1 MNGLGQ
7 KARGDHLPG
16 TIRPGE
22 PGLDAE
28 EATVTTDPW
37 GRVDDE
43 GTVYVKTADGERV
56 VGSWA
61 AGSPEEA
68 MAFFRRKYE
77 GLVLE
82 VDLLERRIGETDISP
97 KDAAA
102 SLARVRAAVRDA
114 HAVGDLDGLLARL
127 DGLAET
133 VEARRVE
140 LRAARA
146 QAIEEARAA
155 KERIVAE
162 AEAIAG
168 STDWRVGAER
178 LRVLVEEWKAAA
190 RIDRKSDDE
199 LWHRLSRAR
208 STFSKRRKAHFAEL
222 EVRREE
228 SRTRKEKIVAEAEAL
243 AGSRD
248 WAATAAKFRD
258 LMRDWKAAGR
268 AARDVEDAL
277 WHRFRAAQDTFF
289 TARSAVF
296 AERDAGQRENLRR
309 KETLVAEAEGLLPI
323 RDLREARAALRS
335 IHERWDAIGHVPR
348 DARAGIEARLAAVD
362 QAVRQAGEAEWKR
375 TNPEAL
381 ARAED
386 TVAQLKAS
394 IDSLTEQAEQARA
407 SGDEAAVA
415 EAESALEARRAWL
428 AEAERT
434 LTDLGG

>member
-1 MNGLGQ
+1 MNGL
-7 KARGDHLPG
+7 
-16 TIRPGE
+16 RPGE
-22 PGLDAE
+22 SGLDAE

-43 GTVYVKTADGERV
+43 GTVYVKVGGGERA

-68 MAFFRRKYE
+68 LAFFRRKYD

-82 VDLLERRIGETDISP
+82 VDLLERRIKETDLSP
-97 KDAAA
+97 KDAIA
-102 SLARVRAAVRDA
+102 SIARIRTAVIGA

-127 DGLAET
+127 DGLAEI
-133 VEARRVE
+133 VEARRTE

-146 QAIEEARAA
+146 QAVEEARAA
-155 KERIVAE
+155 KERIVGE
-162 AEAIAG
+162 AELIAS

-248 WAATAAKFRD
+248 WAATAARFRE

-277 WHRFRAAQDTFF
+277 WQRFRAAQDQFF
-289 TARSAVF
+289 AARGTVF
-296 AERDAGQRENLRR
+296 AERDAGQRANLER
-309 KETLVAEAEGLLPI
+309 KEALLAEAEALVPI
-323 RDLREARAALRS
+323 RDLRAARAALRS
-335 IHERWDAIGHVPR
+335 IHERWDATGHVPR
-348 DARAGIEARLAAVD
+348 DARSRIEARLATID
-362 QAVRQAGEAEWKR
+362 QRVREAGEAEWKR

-381 ARAED
+381 ARAEG
-386 TVAQLKAS
+386 TVAQLRAS
-394 IDSLTEQAEQARA
+394 IEVLTAQLEQARA
-407 SGDEAAVA
+407 SGNEAAVA
-415 EAESALEARRAWL
+415 EAEEALTARQAWL

-434 LTDLGG
+434 LSDLGG

>member
-1 MNGLGQ
+1 MNGL
-7 KARGDHLPG
+7 P
-16 TIRPGE
+16 PGE
-22 PGLDAE
+22 PGLNAE

-56 VGSWA
+56 IGSWA

-68 MAFFRRKYE
+68 LAFFRRKYE

-82 VDLLERRIGETDISP
+82 VDLLERRIKETDLSP

-102 SLARVRAAVRDA
+102 SLARVRSAVIDA

-127 DGLAET
+127 DGLTET
-133 VEARRVE
+133 VEVRRVE

-146 QAIEEARAA
+146 QAIDDAKAA
-155 KERIVAE
+155 KERIVTE
-162 AEAIAG
+162 AEAIASG
-168 STDWRVGAER
+168 TDWRVGAER

-228 SRTRKEKIVAEAEAL
+228 SRTSKEKIVAEAETL
-243 AGSRD
+243 AGSKD
-248 WAATAAKFRD
+248 WAPTAAKFRE
-258 LMRDWKAAGR
+258 LMREWKAAGR
-268 AARDVEDAL
+268 AARDVEDSL
-277 WHRFRAAQDTFF
+277 WQRFRTAQDTFF
-289 TARSAVF
+289 TARSGVF
-296 AERDAGQRENLRR
+296 AERDAGQRENLQR
-309 KETLVAEAEGLLPI
+309 KEALVVEAEALLPFT
-323 RDLREARAALRS
+323 DLRAARSALRS

-348 DARAGIEARLAAVD
+348 DARARIEARLAAVD
-362 QAVRQAGEAEWKR
+362 QTVRDAGEAEWRR

-381 ARAED
+381 ARAEG
-386 TVAQLKAS
+386 TVAQLRAS
-394 IDSLTEQAEQARA
+394 IDALNAQADQARA
-407 SGDEAAVA
+407 SGDEAAATEA
-415 EAESALEARRAWL
+415 EAALTARQAWL

-434 LTDLGG
+434 LSDLGG

>member
-1 MNGLGQ
+1 MSGL
-7 KARGDHLPG
+7 
-16 TIRPGE
+16 RPGE
-22 PGLDAE
+22 PALNAE

-43 GTVYVKTADGERV
+43 GTVYVKTAEGERV
-56 VGSWA
+56 IGSWA

-68 MAFFRRKYE
+68 LAFFRRKYE

-82 VDLLERRIGETDISP
+82 VDLLERRIKETDLSP

-102 SLARVRAAVRDA
+102 SLDRVRSAVTDA
-114 HAVGDLDGLLARL
+114 HAVGDLDGLLTRL
-127 DGLAET
+127 DGLTET
-133 VEARRVE
+133 VEVRRAE

-146 QAIEEARAA
+146 QAIDEAKAA
-155 KERIVAE
+155 KERIVTE
-162 AEAIAG
+162 AEAIASG
-168 STDWRVGAER
+168 TDWRVGAER

-243 AGSRD
+243 AASKD
-248 WAATAAKFRD
+248 WTPTAAKFRE
-258 LMRDWKAAGR
+258 LMREWKAAGR
-268 AARDVEDAL
+268 AARDVEDSL
-277 WHRFRAAQDTFF
+277 WQRFRTAQDTFF
-289 TARSAVF
+289 TARGAVF
-296 AERDAGQRENLRR
+296 AERDAGQRESLQR
-309 KETLVAEAEGLLPI
+309 KEALVAEAEALLPVT
-323 RDLREARAALRS
+323 DLRAARAALRS

-348 DARAGIEARLAAVD
+348 DARARIEARLAAVD
-362 QAVRQAGEAEWKR
+362 QTVREAGEAEWRR

-381 ARAED
+381 ARAEG
-386 TVAQLKAS
+386 TVAQLRAS
-394 IDSLTEQAEQARA
+394 IDALNAQADQARA
-407 SGDEAAVA
+407 SGDEAAATEA
-415 EAESALEARRAWL
+415 EAALAARQAWL

-434 LTDLGG
+434 LSDLGG

>member
-1 MNGLGQ
+1 MSGL
-7 KARGDHLPG
+7 
-16 TIRPGE
+16 RPGE
-22 PGLDAE
+22 PGLNAE

-43 GTVYVKTADGERV
+43 GTVYVRTADGERV

-68 MAFFRRKYE
+68 LAFFRRKYE

-82 VDLLERRIGETDISP
+82 VDLLERRIKETDLSP
-97 KDAAA
+97 KDAVA
-102 SLARVRAAVRDA
+102 SIDRVRSAVSDA

-127 DGLAET
+127 EGLTGT
-133 VEARRVE
+133 VEVRRAE

-146 QAIEEARAA
+146 QAVDEAKAA
-155 KERIVAE
+155 KERIVTE
-162 AEAIAG
+162 AEAIAAG
-168 STDWRVGAER
+168 TDWRVGAER

-228 SRTRKEKIVAEAEAL
+228 SRTRKEKIVAEAETL
-243 AGSRD
+243 ASSRD
-248 WAATAAKFRD
+248 WAPTAAKFRE
-258 LMRDWKAAGR
+258 LMREWKAAGR
-268 AARDVEDAL
+268 AARDVEDGL
-277 WHRFRAAQDTFF
+277 WQRFRTAQDTFF

-296 AERDAGQRENLRR
+296 AERDAGQRENLQR
-309 KETLVAEAEGLLPI
+309 KEALVAEAEALLPI
-323 RDLREARAALRS
+323 TDLRAARAALRS
-335 IHERWDAIGHVPR
+335 IHERWDGIGHVPR
-348 DARAGIEARLAAVD
+348 DARPRIEARLAAVD
-362 QAVRQAGEAEWKR
+362 QTVREAGEAEWRR

-381 ARAED
+381 ARAEG
-386 TVAQLKAS
+386 TVAQLRTS
-394 IDSLTEQAEQARA
+394 IDALNAQADEAR
-407 SGDEAAVA
+407 SVGDETAAA
-415 EAESALEARRAWL
+415 EAEAALAARRAWL

-434 LTDLGG
+434 LSDLGG

>member
-1 MNGLGQ
+1 MNGL
-7 KARGDHLPG
+7 P
-16 TIRPGE
+16 PGE
-22 PGLDAE
+22 PGLNAE

-56 VGSWA
+56 IGSWA

-68 MAFFRRKYE
+68 LAFFRRKYE

-82 VDLLERRIGETDISP
+82 VDLLERRIKETDLSP

-102 SLARVRAAVRDA
+102 SLARVRSAVTDA

-127 DGLAET
+127 DGLTET
-133 VEARRVE
+133 VEVRRVE

-146 QAIEEARAA
+146 QAIDDAKAA
-155 KERIVAE
+155 KERIVTE
-162 AEAIAG
+162 AEAIASG
-168 STDWRVGAER
+168 TDWRVGAER

-228 SRTRKEKIVAEAEAL
+228 SRTSKEKIVAEAETL
-243 AGSRD
+243 AGSKD
-248 WAATAAKFRD
+248 WAPTAAKFRE
-258 LMRDWKAAGR
+258 LMREWKAAGR
-268 AARDVEDAL
+268 AARDVEDSL
-277 WHRFRAAQDTFF
+277 WQRFRTAQDTFF
-289 TARSAVF
+289 TSRSGVF
-296 AERDAGQRENLRR
+296 AERDAGQRENLQR
-309 KETLVAEAEGLLPI
+309 KEALVVEAETLLPFT
-323 RDLREARAALRS
+323 DLRAARSALRS

-348 DARAGIEARLAAVD
+348 DARARIEARLAAVD
-362 QAVRQAGEAEWKR
+362 QTVRDAGEAEWRR

-381 ARAED
+381 ARAEG
-386 TVAQLKAS
+386 TVAQLRAS
-394 IDSLTEQAEQARA
+394 IDALNAQADQARA
-407 SGDEAAVA
+407 SGDEAAATEA
-415 EAESALEARRAWL
+415 EAALTARQAWL

-434 LTDLGG
+434 LSDLGG

>member
-1 MNGLGQ
+1 MNGL
-7 KARGDHLPG
+7 P
-16 TIRPGE
+16 PGE
-22 PGLDAE
+22 PGLNAE

-56 VGSWA
+56 IGSWA

-68 MAFFRRKYE
+68 LAFFRRKYE

-82 VDLLERRIGETDISP
+82 VDLLERRIKETDLSP

-102 SLARVRAAVRDA
+102 SLARVRSAVTDA

-127 DGLAET
+127 DGLTET
-133 VEARRVE
+133 VEVRRVE

-146 QAIEEARAA
+146 QAIDDAKAA
-155 KERIVAE
+155 KERIVTE
-162 AEAIAG
+162 AEAIASG
-168 STDWRVGAER
+168 TDWRVGAER

-228 SRTRKEKIVAEAEAL
+228 SRTSKEKIVAEAETL
-243 AGSRD
+243 AGSKD
-248 WAATAAKFRD
+248 WTPTAAKFRE
-258 LMRDWKAAGR
+258 LMREWKAAGR
-268 AARDVEDAL
+268 AARDVEDSL
-277 WHRFRAAQDTFF
+277 WQRFRTAQDTFF
-289 TARSAVF
+289 TARSGVF
-296 AERDAGQRENLRR
+296 AERDAGQRENLQR
-309 KETLVAEAEGLLPI
+309 KEALVVEAEALLPFT
-323 RDLREARAALRS
+323 DLRAARSALRS

-348 DARAGIEARLAAVD
+348 DARARIEARLAAVD
-362 QAVRQAGEAEWKR
+362 QTVRDAGEAEWRR

-381 ARAED
+381 ARAEG
-386 TVAQLKAS
+386 TVAQLRAS
-394 IDSLTEQAEQARA
+394 IDALNAQADQARA
-407 SGDEAAVA
+407 SGDEAAATEA
-415 EAESALEARRAWL
+415 EAALTARQAWL

-434 LTDLGG
+434 LSDLGG

>member
-1 MNGLGQ
+1 MNGL
-7 KARGDHLPG
+7 P
-16 TIRPGE
+16 PGE
-22 PGLDAE
+22 PGLNAE

-56 VGSWA
+56 IGSWA

-68 MAFFRRKYE
+68 LAFFRRKYE

-82 VDLLERRIGETDISP
+82 VDLLERRIKETDLSP

-102 SLARVRAAVRDA
+102 SLARVRSAVTDA

-127 DGLAET
+127 EGLTET
-133 VEARRVE
+133 VEVRRVE

-146 QAIEEARAA
+146 QAIDEAKAA
-155 KERIVAE
+155 KERIVTE
-162 AEAIAG
+162 AEAIASG
-168 STDWRVGAER
+168 TDWRVGAER

-228 SRTRKEKIVAEAEAL
+228 SRTSKGKIVAEAETL
-243 AGSRD
+243 AGSKD
-248 WAATAAKFRD
+248 WAPTAARFRE
-258 LMRDWKAAGR
+258 LMREWKAAGR
-268 AARDVEDAL
+268 AARDVEDSL
-277 WHRFRAAQDTFF
+277 WERFRTAQDTFF
-289 TARSAVF
+289 TARSGVF
-296 AERDAGQRENLRR
+296 AERDAGQRENLQR
-309 KETLVAEAEGLLPI
+309 KEALVVEAEALLPVT
-323 RDLREARAALRS
+323 DLRAARSALRS

-348 DARAGIEARLAAVD
+348 DARARIEARLAAVD
-362 QAVRQAGEAEWKR
+362 QTVRDAGEAEWRR

-381 ARAED
+381 ARAEG
-386 TVAQLKAS
+386 TVAQLRAS
-394 IDSLTEQAEQARA
+394 IDALNAQADQARA
-407 SGDEAAVA
+407 SGDEAAATEA
-415 EAESALEARRAWL
+415 EAALAARQAWL

-434 LTDLGG
+434 LSDLGG

>member
-1 MNGLGQ
+1 MNGL
-7 KARGDHLPG
+7 
-16 TIRPGE
+16 RPGE
-22 PGLDAE
+22 PALNAE

-43 GTVYVKTADGERV
+43 GTVYVKTAEGERV
-56 VGSWA
+56 IGSWA

-68 MAFFRRKYE
+68 LAFFRRKYE

-82 VDLLERRIGETDISP
+82 VDLLERRIMETDLSP

-102 SLARVRAAVRDA
+102 SLDRVRSAVTDA

-127 DGLAET
+127 DGLTET
-133 VEARRVE
+133 VEVRRAE

-146 QAIEEARAA
+146 QAIDEAKAA
-155 KERIVAE
+155 KERIVTE
-162 AEAIAG
+162 AEAIASG
-168 STDWRVGAER
+168 TDWRVGAER

-228 SRTRKEKIVAEAEAL
+228 SRTRKEKIVTEAEGL
-243 AGSRD
+243 AGSKD
-248 WAATAAKFRD
+248 WAPTAAKFRE
-258 LMRDWKAAGR
+258 LMREWKAAGR
-268 AARDVEDAL
+268 AARDVEDSL
-277 WHRFRAAQDTFF
+277 WQRFRTAQDTFF
-289 TARSAVF
+289 TARGTVF
-296 AERDAGQRENLRR
+296 AERDTGQRENLQR
-309 KETLVAEAEGLLPI
+309 KEALVAEAEALLPVT
-323 RDLREARAALRS
+323 DLRAARTALRS

-348 DARAGIEARLAAVD
+348 DARARIEARLAAVD
-362 QAVRQAGEAEWKR
+362 QTVREAGEAEWRR

-381 ARAED
+381 ARAEG
-386 TVAQLKAS
+386 TVAQLRAS
-394 IDSLTEQAEQARA
+394 IEALNAQADQARA
-407 SGDEAAVA
+407 SGDEAAAA
-415 EAESALEARRAWL
+415 EAEAALAARQAWL

>member
-1 MNGLGQ
+1 MNGL
-7 KARGDHLPG
+7 
-16 TIRPGE
+16 RPGE
-22 PGLDAE
+22 PALNAE

-43 GTVYVKTADGERV
+43 GTVYVKTAEGERV
-56 VGSWA
+56 IGSWA
-61 AGSPEEA
+61 AGSPAEA
-68 MAFFRRKYE
+68 LAFFRRKYE

-82 VDLLERRIGETDISP
+82 VDLLERRIKETDLSP

-102 SLARVRAAVRDA
+102 SLDRVRSAVTDA

-127 DGLAET
+127 DGLTET
-133 VEARRVE
+133 VEVRRAE

-146 QAIEEARAA
+146 QAIDEAKAA
-155 KERIVAE
+155 KERIVTE
-162 AEAIAG
+162 AEAIASG
-168 STDWRVGAER
+168 TDWRVGAER

-243 AGSRD
+243 AGSKD
-248 WAATAAKFRD
+248 WAPTATKFRE
-258 LMRDWKAAGR
+258 LMREWKAAGR
-268 AARDVEDAL
+268 AARDVEDSL
-277 WHRFRAAQDTFF
+277 WQRFRTAQDTFF
-289 TARSAVF
+289 TARGAVF
-296 AERDAGQRENLRR
+296 AERDAGQRENLQR
-309 KETLVAEAEGLLPI
+309 KDALVAEAEGLLPVT
-323 RDLREARAALRS
+323 DLRAARAALRS

-348 DARAGIEARLAAVD
+348 DARARIEARLAAVD
-362 QAVRQAGEAEWKR
+362 QTVREAGEAEWRR

-381 ARAED
+381 ARAEG
-386 TVAQLKAS
+386 TVAQLRAS
-394 IDSLTEQAEQARA
+394 IDALNAQADQARA
-407 SGDEAAVA
+407 GGDEAAAA
-415 EAESALEARRAWL
+415 EAEAALAARQAWL

-434 LTDLGG
+434 LSDLGG

>member
-1 MNGLGQ
+1 MNGL
-7 KARGDHLPG
+7 P
-16 TIRPGE
+16 PGE
-22 PGLDAE
+22 PGLNAE

-56 VGSWA
+56 IGSWA

-68 MAFFRRKYE
+68 LAFFRRKYE

-82 VDLLERRIGETDISP
+82 VDLLERRIKETDLSP

-102 SLARVRAAVRDA
+102 SLARVRSAVTDA

-127 DGLAET
+127 DGLTET
-133 VEARRVE
+133 VEVRRVE

-146 QAIEEARAA
+146 QAIDDAKAA
-155 KERIVAE
+155 KERIVTE
-162 AEAIAG
+162 AEAIASG
-168 STDWRVGAER
+168 TDWRVGAER

-228 SRTRKEKIVAEAEAL
+228 SRTSKEKIVAEAETL
-243 AGSRD
+243 AGSKD
-248 WAATAAKFRD
+248 WAPTAAKFRE
-258 LMRDWKAAGR
+258 LMREWKAAGR
-268 AARDVEDAL
+268 AARDVEDSL
-277 WHRFRAAQDTFF
+277 WQRFRTAQDTFF
-289 TARSAVF
+289 TARSGGF
-296 AERDAGQRENLRR
+296 AERDAGQRENLQR
-309 KETLVAEAEGLLPI
+309 KEALVVEAEALLPFT
-323 RDLREARAALRS
+323 DLRAARSALRS

-348 DARAGIEARLAAVD
+348 DARARIEARLAAVD
-362 QAVRQAGEAEWKR
+362 QTVRDAGEAEWRR

-381 ARAED
+381 ARAEG
-386 TVAQLKAS
+386 TVAQLRAS
-394 IDSLTEQAEQARA
+394 IDALNAQADQARA
-407 SGDEAAVA
+407 SGDEAAATEA
-415 EAESALEARRAWL
+415 EAALTARQAWL

-434 LTDLGG
+434 LSDLGG

>member
-1 MNGLGQ
+1 MNGL
-7 KARGDHLPG
+7 P
-16 TIRPGE
+16 PGE
-22 PGLDAE
+22 PGLNAE

-43 GTVYVKTADGERV
+43 GTVYVKTAEGERV
-56 VGSWA
+56 IGSWA

-68 MAFFRRKYE
+68 LAFFRRKYE

-82 VDLLERRIGETDISP
+82 VDLLERRIKETDLSP

-102 SLARVRAAVRDA
+102 SLARVRSAVTDA

-127 DGLAET
+127 DGLTET
-133 VEARRVE
+133 VEVRRVE

-146 QAIEEARAA
+146 QAIDDAKAA
-155 KERIVAE
+155 KERIVTE
-162 AEAIAG
+162 AEAIASG
-168 STDWRVGAER
+168 TDWRVGAER

-228 SRTRKEKIVAEAEAL
+228 SRTSKEKIVAEAETL
-243 AGSRD
+243 AGSKD
-248 WAATAAKFRD
+248 WAPTAAKFRE
-258 LMRDWKAAGR
+258 LMREWKAAGR
-268 AARDVEDAL
+268 AARDVEDSL
-277 WHRFRAAQDTFF
+277 WQRFRTAQDTFF
-289 TARSAVF
+289 TARSGVF
-296 AERDAGQRENLRR
+296 AERDAGQRENLQR
-309 KETLVAEAEGLLPI
+309 KEALVVEAEALLPFT
-323 RDLREARAALRS
+323 DLRAARSALRS

-348 DARAGIEARLAAVD
+348 DARARIEARLAAVD
-362 QAVRQAGEAEWKR
+362 QTVRDAGEAEWRR

-381 ARAED
+381 ARAEG
-386 TVAQLKAS
+386 TVAQLRAS
-394 IDSLTEQAEQARA
+394 IDALNAQADQARA
-407 SGDEAAVA
+407 SGDEAATTEA
-415 EAESALEARRAWL
+415 EAALTARQAWL

-434 LTDLGG
+434 LSDLGG

>member
-1 MNGLGQ
+1 MNGL
-7 KARGDHLPG
+7 
-16 TIRPGE
+16 RPGQ
-22 PGLDAE
+22 PGPNAE

-56 VGSWA
+56 IGSWA

-68 MAFFRRKYE
+68 LAFFRRKYE

-82 VDLLERRIGETDISP
+82 VDLLERRINETDLSP

-102 SLARVRAAVRDA
+102 SIDRVRSAVSDA

-127 DGLAET
+127 EGLTAT
-133 VEARRVE
+133 VEVRRAE

-146 QAIEEARAA
+146 QAVDEAKAA
-155 KERIVAE
+155 KERIVTE
-162 AEAIAG
+162 AEAIAAG
-168 STDWRVGAER
+168 TDWRVGAER

-228 SRTRKEKIVAEAEAL
+228 SRTRKEKIVAEAETL
-243 AGSRD
+243 AASKD
-248 WAATAAKFRD
+248 WAPTAAKFRE
-258 LMRDWKAAGR
+258 LMREWKAAGR
-268 AARDVEDAL
+268 AARDVEDSL
-277 WHRFRAAQDTFF
+277 WQRFRTAQDTFF
-289 TARSAVF
+289 TARGAVF
-296 AERDAGQRENLRR
+296 AERDAGQRENLQR
-309 KETLVAEAEGLLPI
+309 KEALVAEAEGLLPVT
-323 RDLREARAALRS
+323 DLRAARAALRS
-335 IHERWDAIGHVPR
+335 IHERWDGIGHVPR
-348 DARAGIEARLAAVD
+348 DARARIEARLAAVD
-362 QAVRQAGEAEWKR
+362 QTVREAGEAEWRR

-381 ARAED
+381 ARAEG
-386 TVAQLKAS
+386 TVAQLRAS
-394 IDSLTEQAEQARA
+394 IDALNAQVDQARR
-407 SGDEAAVA
+407 SGDEATAA
-415 EAESALEARRAWL
+415 EAEAALTARRAWL

-434 LTDLGG
+434 LSDLGG

>member
-1 MNGLGQ
+1 MNGYGL
-7 KARGDHLPG
+7 
-16 TIRPGE
+16 RPGE
-22 PGLDAE
+22 PGPNAE

-43 GTVYVKTADGERV
+43 GTVYVKTGDGERV
-56 VGSWA
+56 IGSWA

-68 MAFFRRKYE
+68 LAFFRRKYE

-82 VDLLERRIGETDISP
+82 VDLLERRIKETDLSP

-102 SLARVRAAVRDA
+102 SIDRVRSAVSDA
-114 HAVGDLDGLLARL
+114 HAVGDLEGLLARL
-127 DGLAET
+127 EGLTAT
-133 VEARRVE
+133 VEVRRAE

-146 QAIEEARAA
+146 QAVDEAKAA
-155 KERIVAE
+155 KERIVTE
-162 AEAIAG
+162 AEVIAAG
-168 STDWRVGAER
+168 TDWRVGAER

-228 SRTRKEKIVAEAEAL
+228 SRTRKEKIVAEAETL
-243 AGSRD
+243 AASKD
-248 WAATAAKFRD
+248 WAPTAAKFRE
-258 LMRDWKAAGR
+258 LMREWKAAGR
-268 AARDVEDAL
+268 AARDIEDGL
-277 WHRFRAAQDTFF
+277 WQRFRTAQDTFF

-296 AERDAGQRENLRR
+296 AERDAGQRENLQR
-309 KETLVAEAEGLLPI
+309 KEALVVEAEALLPVT
-323 RDLREARAALRS
+323 DLRAARASLRS

-348 DARAGIEARLAAVD
+348 DARARVEARLAAVD
-362 QAVRQAGEAEWKR
+362 QTVREAGEAEWRR

-381 ARAED
+381 ARAEG
-386 TVAQLKAS
+386 TVAQLRTS
-394 IDSLTEQAEQARA
+394 IDALNAQVDEARRG
-407 SGDEAAVA
+407 GDEAAAVEA
-415 EAESALEARRAWL
+415 EAALVARRAWL

-434 LTDLGG
+434 LSDLGG

>member
-1 MNGLGQ
+1 MSGL
-7 KARGDHLPG
+7 
-16 TIRPGE
+16 RPGE
-22 PGLDAE
+22 PALNAE

-43 GTVYVKTADGERV
+43 GTVYVKTAEGERV
-56 VGSWA
+56 IGSWA

-68 MAFFRRKYE
+68 LAFFRRKYE

-82 VDLLERRIGETDISP
+82 VDLLERRIKETDLSP

-102 SLARVRAAVRDA
+102 SLDRVRSAVTDA

-127 DGLAET
+127 DGLTET
-133 VEARRVE
+133 VEVRRAE

-146 QAIEEARAA
+146 QAIDEAKAA
-155 KERIVAE
+155 KERIVTE
-162 AEAIAG
+162 AEAIASG
-168 STDWRVGAER
+168 TDWRVGAER

-243 AGSRD
+243 AGSKD
-248 WAATAAKFRD
+248 WTPTAAKFRE
-258 LMRDWKAAGR
+258 LMREWKAAGR
-268 AARDVEDAL
+268 AARDVEDSL
-277 WHRFRAAQDTFF
+277 WQRFRAAQDTFF
-289 TARSAVF
+289 TARGAVF
-296 AERDAGQRENLRR
+296 AERDAGQRESLQR
-309 KETLVAEAEGLLPI
+309 KEALVAEAEALLPVT
-323 RDLREARAALRS
+323 DLRAARAALRS

-348 DARAGIEARLAAVD
+348 DARPRIEARLAAVD
-362 QAVRQAGEAEWKR
+362 QTVREAGEAEWRR

-381 ARAED
+381 ARAEG
-386 TVAQLKAS
+386 TVAQLRAS
-394 IDSLTEQAEQARA
+394 IDALNAQADQARA
-407 SGDEAAVA
+407 GGDEAAAA
-415 EAESALEARRAWL
+415 EAEAALAARQAWL

-434 LTDLGG
+434 LSDLGG

>member
-1 MNGLGQ
+1 MNGL
-7 KARGDHLPG
+7 
-16 TIRPGE
+16 RPGE
-22 PGLDAE
+22 PDLDAE

-43 GTVYVKTADGERV
+43 GTVYVKVGAGERA

-68 MAFFRRKYE
+68 LAFFRRKYD

-82 VDLLERRIGETDISP
+82 VDLLERRIKETDLSP
-97 KDAAA
+97 KDA
-102 SLARVRAAVRDA
+102 STSIGRIRTAVIGA

-127 DGLAET
+127 DGLAEI
-133 VEARRVE
+133 VEARRAE

-146 QAIEEARAA
+146 QAVEEARAA

-162 AEAIAG
+162 AELIASG
-168 STDWRVGAER
+168 TDWRVGAER

-190 RIDRKSDDE
+190 RIDRKTDDE

-248 WAATAAKFRD
+248 WATTAARFRD

-277 WHRFRAAQDTFF
+277 WQRFRAAQDQFF
-289 TARSAVF
+289 AARGTVF
-296 AERDAGQRENLRR
+296 AERDAGLRANLER
-309 KETLVAEAEGLLPI
+309 KEALLAEAEALLPI
-323 RDLREARAALRS
+323 RDLRAARAALRS

-348 DARAGIEARLAAVD
+348 DARTRIEARLAAVD
-362 QAVRQAGEAEWKR
+362 QRVREAGEAEWKR

-381 ARAED
+381 ARAEG
-386 TVAQLKAS
+386 TVAQLRSS
-394 IDSLTEQAEQARA
+394 IEALTAQLEQARS
-407 SGDEAAVA
+407 SGDEATVA
-415 EAESALEARRAWL
+415 EAEAALTARQAWL

-434 LTDLGG
+434 LNDLGG

>member
-1 MNGLGQ
+1 MNGL
-7 KARGDHLPG
+7 P
-16 TIRPGE
+16 PGE
-22 PGLDAE
+22 PGLNAE

-56 VGSWA
+56 IGSWA

-68 MAFFRRKYE
+68 LAFFRRKYE

-82 VDLLERRIGETDISP
+82 VDLLERRIKETDLSP

-102 SLARVRAAVRDA
+102 SLARVRSAVTDA

-127 DGLAET
+127 DGLTET
-133 VEARRVE
+133 VEVRRVE

-146 QAIEEARAA
+146 QAIDDAKAA
-155 KERIVAE
+155 KERIVTE
-162 AEAIAG
+162 AEAIASG
-168 STDWRVGAER
+168 TDWRVGAER

-228 SRTRKEKIVAEAEAL
+228 SRTSKEKIVAEAETL
-243 AGSRD
+243 AGSKD
-248 WAATAAKFRD
+248 WAPTAAKFRE
-258 LMRDWKAAGR
+258 LMREWKAAGR
-268 AARDVEDAL
+268 AARDVEDSL
-277 WHRFRAAQDTFF
+277 WQRFRTAQDTFF
-289 TARSAVF
+289 TARSGVF
-296 AERDAGQRENLRR
+296 AERDAGQRENLQR
-309 KETLVAEAEGLLPI
+309 KEALVVEAEALLPFT
-323 RDLREARAALRS
+323 DLRAARSALRS
-335 IHERWDAIGHVPR
+335 IHERWDAVGHVPR
-348 DARAGIEARLAAVD
+348 DARARIEARLAAVD
-362 QAVRQAGEAEWKR
+362 QTVRDAGEAEWRR

-381 ARAED
+381 ARAEG
-386 TVAQLKAS
+386 TVAQLRAS
-394 IDSLTEQAEQARA
+394 IDALNAQADQARA
-407 SGDEAAVA
+407 SGDEAAATEA
-415 EAESALEARRAWL
+415 EAALTARQAWL

-434 LTDLGG
+434 LSDLGG

>member
-1 MNGLGQ
+1 MNGL
-7 KARGDHLPG
+7 P
-16 TIRPGE
+16 PGE
-22 PGLDAE
+22 PGLNAE

-56 VGSWA
+56 IGSWA

-68 MAFFRRKYE
+68 LAFFRRKYE

-82 VDLLERRIGETDISP
+82 VDLLERRIKETDLSP

-102 SLARVRAAVRDA
+102 SLARVRSAVTDA

-127 DGLAET
+127 EGLTET
-133 VEARRVE
+133 VEVRRVE

-146 QAIEEARAA
+146 QAIDEAKAA
-155 KERIVAE
+155 KERIVTE
-162 AEAIAG
+162 AEAIASG
-168 STDWRVGAER
+168 TDWRVGAER

-228 SRTRKEKIVAEAEAL
+228 SRTSKEKIVAEAETL
-243 AGSRD
+243 AGSKD
-248 WAATAAKFRD
+248 WAPTAAKFRE
-258 LMRDWKAAGR
+258 LMREWKAAGR
-268 AARDVEDAL
+268 AARDVEDSL
-277 WHRFRAAQDTFF
+277 WERFRTAQDTFF
-289 TARSAVF
+289 TARSGVF
-296 AERDAGQRENLRR
+296 AERDAGQRENLQR
-309 KETLVAEAEGLLPI
+309 KEALVVEAEALLPVT
-323 RDLREARAALRS
+323 DLRAARSALRS

-348 DARAGIEARLAAVD
+348 DARARIEARLAAVD
-362 QAVRQAGEAEWKR
+362 QTVRDAGEAEWRR

-381 ARAED
+381 ARAEG
-386 TVAQLKAS
+386 TVAQLRAS
-394 IDSLTEQAEQARA
+394 IDALNAQADQARA
-407 SGDEAAVA
+407 SGDEAAATEA
-415 EAESALEARRAWL
+415 EAALAARQAWL

-434 LTDLGG
+434 LSDLGG

>member
-1 MNGLGQ
+1 MNGL
-7 KARGDHLPG
+7 
-16 TIRPGE
+16 RPGE
-22 PGLDAE
+22 PGLNAE

-43 GTVYVKTADGERV
+43 GMVYVKTADGERV
-56 VGSWA
+56 IGSWA

-68 MAFFRRKYE
+68 LAFFRRKYE

-82 VDLLERRIGETDISP
+82 VDLLERRIKETDLSP
-97 KDAAA
+97 KDAVA
-102 SLARVRAAVRDA
+102 SIDRVRSAVSDA

-127 DGLAET
+127 ETLTAT
-133 VEARRVE
+133 VEVRRAE

-146 QAIEEARAA
+146 QAVDEAKAA
-155 KERIVAE
+155 KERIVTE
-162 AEAIAG
+162 AEAIAAG
-168 STDWRVGAER
+168 TDWRVGAER

-228 SRTRKEKIVAEAEAL
+228 SRTRKEKIVAEAETL
-243 AGSRD
+243 AASKD
-248 WAATAAKFRD
+248 WAPTAAKFRE
-258 LMRDWKAAGR
+258 LMREWKAAGR
-268 AARDVEDAL
+268 AARDVEDSL
-277 WHRFRAAQDTFF
+277 WQRFRTAQDTFF

-296 AERDAGQRENLRR
+296 AERDAGQRENLQR
-309 KETLVAEAEGLLPI
+309 KEALVVEAEALLPVT
-323 RDLREARAALRS
+323 DLRAARAALRS

-348 DARAGIEARLAAVD
+348 DARVRIEARLAAVD
-362 QAVRQAGEAEWKR
+362 QTVREAGEAEWRR

-381 ARAED
+381 ARAEG
-386 TVAQLKAS
+386 TVAQLRAS
-394 IDSLTEQAEQARA
+394 IDALNAQVDQARR
-407 SGDEAAVA
+407 SGDEAAAA
-415 EAESALEARRAWL
+415 EAEAALAARRAWL

-434 LTDLGG
+434 LSDLGG

>member
-1 MNGLGQ
+1 MNGL
-7 KARGDHLPG
+7 P
-16 TIRPGE
+16 PGE
-22 PGLDAE
+22 PGLNAE

-56 VGSWA
+56 IGSWA

-68 MAFFRRKYE
+68 LAFFRRKYE

-82 VDLLERRIGETDISP
+82 VDLLERRIKETDLSP

-102 SLARVRAAVRDA
+102 SLARVRSAVTDA

-127 DGLAET
+127 DGLTET
-133 VEARRVE
+133 VEVRRVE

-146 QAIEEARAA
+146 QAIDDAKAA
-155 KERIVAE
+155 KERIVTE
-162 AEAIAG
+162 AEAIASG
-168 STDWRVGAER
+168 TDWRVGAER

-228 SRTRKEKIVAEAEAL
+228 SRTSKEKIVAEAETL
-243 AGSRD
+243 AGSKD
-248 WAATAAKFRD
+248 WAPTAAKFRE
-258 LMRDWKAAGR
+258 LMREWKAAGR
-268 AARDVEDAL
+268 AARDVEDSL
-277 WHRFRAAQDTFF
+277 WQRFRTAQDTFF
-289 TARSAVF
+289 TARSGVF
-296 AERDAGQRENLRR
+296 AERDAGQRENLQR
-309 KETLVAEAEGLLPI
+309 KEALVVEAEALLPFT
-323 RDLREARAALRS
+323 DLRAARSALRS

-348 DARAGIEARLAAVD
+348 DARARIEARLAAVD
-362 QAVRQAGEAEWKR
+362 QTVRDAGEAEWRR

-381 ARAED
+381 ARAEG
-386 TVAQLKAS
+386 TVAQLRAS
-394 IDSLTEQAEQARA
+394 IDALNAQADQARA
-407 SGDEAAVA
+407 SGDEAAATEA
-415 EAESALEARRAWL
+415 EAALTARQAWL

-434 LTDLGG
+434 LSDLGG

>member
-1 MNGLGQ
+1 MNGL
-7 KARGDHLPG
+7 P
-16 TIRPGE
+16 PGE
-22 PGLDAE
+22 PGLNAE

-56 VGSWA
+56 IGSWA

-68 MAFFRRKYE
+68 LAFFRRKYE

-82 VDLLERRIGETDISP
+82 VDLLERRIKETDLSP

-102 SLARVRAAVRDA
+102 SLARVRSAVTDA

-127 DGLAET
+127 DGLTET
-133 VEARRVE
+133 VEVRRVE

-146 QAIEEARAA
+146 QAIDDAKAA
-155 KERIVAE
+155 KERIVTE
-162 AEAIAG
+162 AEAIASG
-168 STDWRVGAER
+168 TDWRVGAER

-228 SRTRKEKIVAEAEAL
+228 SRTSKEKIVAEAETL
-243 AGSRD
+243 AGSKD
-248 WAATAAKFRD
+248 WAPTAAKFRE
-258 LMRDWKAAGR
+258 LMREWKAAGR
-268 AARDVEDAL
+268 AARDVEDSL
-277 WHRFRAAQDTFF
+277 WQRFRTAQDTFF
-289 TARSAVF
+289 TARSGVF
-296 AERDAGQRENLRR
+296 AERDAGQRENLER
-309 KETLVAEAEGLLPI
+309 KEALVVEAEALLPFT
-323 RDLREARAALRS
+323 DLRAARSALRS

-348 DARAGIEARLAAVD
+348 DARARIEARLAAVD
-362 QAVRQAGEAEWKR
+362 QTVRDAGEAEWRR

-381 ARAED
+381 ARAEG
-386 TVAQLKAS
+386 TVAQLRAS
-394 IDSLTEQAEQARA
+394 IDALNAQADQARA
-407 SGDEAAVA
+407 SGDEAAATEA
-415 EAESALEARRAWL
+415 EAALTARQAWL

-434 LTDLGG
+434 LSDLGG

>member
-1 MNGLGQ
+1 MNGL
-7 KARGDHLPG
+7 P
-16 TIRPGE
+16 PGE
-22 PGLDAE
+22 PGLNAE

-56 VGSWA
+56 IGSWA

-68 MAFFRRKYE
+68 LAFFRRKYE

-82 VDLLERRIGETDISP
+82 VDLLERRIKETDLSP

-102 SLARVRAAVRDA
+102 SLARVRSAVTDA

-127 DGLAET
+127 DGLTET
-133 VEARRVE
+133 VEVRRVE

-146 QAIEEARAA
+146 QAIDDAKAA
-155 KERIVAE
+155 KERIVTE
-162 AEAIAG
+162 AEAIASG
-168 STDWRVGAER
+168 TDWRVGAER

-228 SRTRKEKIVAEAEAL
+228 SRTSKEKIVAEAETL
-243 AGSRD
+243 AGSKD
-248 WAATAAKFRD
+248 WAPTAAKFRE
-258 LMRDWKAAGR
+258 LMREWKAAGR
-268 AARDVEDAL
+268 AARDVEDSL
-277 WHRFRAAQDTFF
+277 WQRFRTAQDTFF
-289 TARSAVF
+289 TARSGVF
-296 AERDAGQRENLRR
+296 AERDAGQRENLQR
-309 KETLVAEAEGLLPI
+309 KEALVVEAEALLPVT
-323 RDLREARAALRS
+323 DLRAARSALRS

-348 DARAGIEARLAAVD
+348 DARARIEARLAAVD
-362 QAVRQAGEAEWKR
+362 QTVRDAGEAEWRR

-381 ARAED
+381 ARAEG
-386 TVAQLKAS
+386 TVAQLRAS
-394 IDSLTEQAEQARA
+394 IDALNAQADQARA
-407 SGDEAAVA
+407 SGDEAAATEA
-415 EAESALEARRAWL
+415 EAALTARQAWL

-434 LTDLGG
+434 LSDLGG

>member
-1 MNGLGQ
+1 MNGL
-7 KARGDHLPG
+7 P
-16 TIRPGE
+16 PGE
-22 PGLDAE
+22 PGLNAE

-56 VGSWA
+56 IGSWA

-68 MAFFRRKYE
+68 LAFFRRKYE

-82 VDLLERRIGETDISP
+82 VDLLERRIKETDLSP

-102 SLARVRAAVRDA
+102 SLARVRSAVTDA

-127 DGLAET
+127 DGLTET
-133 VEARRVE
+133 VEVRRVE

-146 QAIEEARAA
+146 QAIDDAKAA
-155 KERIVAE
+155 KERIVTE
-162 AEAIAG
+162 AEAIASG
-168 STDWRVGAER
+168 TDWRVGAER

-228 SRTRKEKIVAEAEAL
+228 SRTSKEKIVAEAETL
-243 AGSRD
+243 AGSKD
-248 WAATAAKFRD
+248 WAPTAAKFRE
-258 LMRDWKAAGR
+258 LMREWKAAGR
-268 AARDVEDAL
+268 AARDVEDSL
-277 WHRFRAAQDTFF
+277 WQRFRTAQDTFF
-289 TARSAVF
+289 TARSGVF
-296 AERDAGQRENLRR
+296 AERDAGQRENLQR
-309 KETLVAEAEGLLPI
+309 KEALVVEAEALLPFT
-323 RDLREARAALRS
+323 DLRAARSALRS

-348 DARAGIEARLAAVD
+348 DARARIEARLAAVD
-362 QAVRQAGEAEWKR
+362 QTVRDAGEAEWRR

-381 ARAED
+381 ARAEG
-386 TVAQLKAS
+386 TVAQLRAS
-394 IDSLTEQAEQARA
+394 IDALNAQADQARA
-407 SGDEAAVA
+407 SGDEAATTEA
-415 EAESALEARRAWL
+415 EAALTARQAWL

-434 LTDLGG
+434 LSDLGG

>member
-1 MNGLGQ
+1 MNGL
-7 KARGDHLPG
+7 
-16 TIRPGE
+16 RPGE
-22 PGLDAE
+22 PGLNAE

-43 GTVYVKTADGERV
+43 GTVYVTTADGERV
-56 VGSWA
+56 IGSWA

-68 MAFFRRKYE
+68 LAFFRRKYE

-82 VDLLERRIGETDISP
+82 VDLLERRIKETDLSP

-102 SLARVRAAVRDA
+102 SIDRVRSAVSDA

-127 DGLAET
+127 EGLTDTIE
-133 VEARRVE
+133 VRRAE

-146 QAIEEARAA
+146 QAVDEAKAA
-155 KERIVAE
+155 KERIVVE
-162 AEAIAG
+162 AEAIAAG
-168 STDWRVGAER
+168 TDWRVGAER

-228 SRTRKEKIVAEAEAL
+228 SRTRKEKIVAEAEGL
-243 AGSRD
+243 AGSKD
-248 WAATAAKFRD
+248 WAPTAAKFRE
-258 LMRDWKAAGR
+258 LMREWKAAGR
-268 AARDVEDAL
+268 AAREVEDGL
-277 WHRFRAAQDTFF
+277 WQRFRTAQDTFF
-289 TARSAVF
+289 TARGAVF
-296 AERDAGQRENLRR
+296 AERDAGQRENLQR
-309 KETLVAEAEGLLPI
+309 KEALVAEAEALLPVT
-323 RDLREARAALRS
+323 DLRAARSALRS

-348 DARAGIEARLAAVD
+348 DARARIEARLAVVD
-362 QAVRQAGEAEWKR
+362 QTVREAGEGEWRR

-381 ARAED
+381 ARAEG
-386 TVAQLKAS
+386 TVAQLRAS
-394 IDSLTEQAEQARA
+394 IDALTAQVDQARA
-407 SGDEAAVA
+407 NGDEAAAA
-415 EAESALEARRAWL
+415 EAEAALAARRAWL

-434 LTDLGG
+434 LSDLGG

>member
-1 MNGLGQ
+1 MNGL
-7 KARGDHLPG
+7 P
-16 TIRPGE
+16 PGE
-22 PGLDAE
+22 PGLNAE

-56 VGSWA
+56 IGSWA

-68 MAFFRRKYE
+68 LAFFRRKYE

-82 VDLLERRIGETDISP
+82 VDLLERRIKETDLSP

-102 SLARVRAAVRDA
+102 SLARVRSAVTDA
-114 HAVGDLDGLLARL
+114 HAVGDLDGLLVRL
-127 DGLAET
+127 DGLTET
-133 VEARRVE
+133 VEVRRVE

-146 QAIEEARAA
+146 QAIDDAKAA
-155 KERIVAE
+155 KERIVTE
-162 AEAIAG
+162 AEAIASG
-168 STDWRVGAER
+168 TDWRVGAER

-228 SRTRKEKIVAEAEAL
+228 SRTSKEKIVAEAETL
-243 AGSRD
+243 AGSKD
-248 WAATAAKFRD
+248 WAPTAAKFRE
-258 LMRDWKAAGR
+258 LMREWKAAGR
-268 AARDVEDAL
+268 AARDVEDSL
-277 WHRFRAAQDTFF
+277 WQRFRTAQDTFF
-289 TARSAVF
+289 TARSGVF
-296 AERDAGQRENLRR
+296 AERDAGQRENLER
-309 KETLVAEAEGLLPI
+309 KEALVVEAEALLPFT
-323 RDLREARAALRS
+323 DLRAARSALRS

-348 DARAGIEARLAAVD
+348 DARARIEARLAAVD
-362 QAVRQAGEAEWKR
+362 QTVRDAGEAEWRR

-381 ARAED
+381 ARAEG
-386 TVAQLKAS
+386 TVAQLRAS
-394 IDSLTEQAEQARA
+394 IDALNAQADQARA
-407 SGDEAAVA
+407 SGDEAAATEA
-415 EAESALEARRAWL
+415 EAALTARQAWL

-434 LTDLGG
+434 LSDLGG

>member
-1 MNGLGQ
+1 MNGL
-7 KARGDHLPG
+7 P
-16 TIRPGE
+16 PGE
-22 PGLDAE
+22 PGLNAE

-43 GTVYVKTADGERV
+43 GTVYVKTADRERV
-56 VGSWA
+56 IGSWA

-68 MAFFRRKYE
+68 LAFFRRKYE

-82 VDLLERRIGETDISP
+82 VDLLERRIKETDLSP

-102 SLARVRAAVRDA
+102 SLARVRSAVTDA

-127 DGLAET
+127 DGLTET
-133 VEARRVE
+133 VEVRRVE

-146 QAIEEARAA
+146 QAIDDAKAA
-155 KERIVAE
+155 KERIVTE
-162 AEAIAG
+162 AEAIASG
-168 STDWRVGAER
+168 TDWRVGAER

-228 SRTRKEKIVAEAEAL
+228 SRTSKEKIVAEAETL
-243 AGSRD
+243 AGSKD
-248 WAATAAKFRD
+248 WAPTAAKFRE
-258 LMRDWKAAGR
+258 LMREWKAAGR
-268 AARDVEDAL
+268 AARDVEDSL
-277 WHRFRAAQDTFF
+277 WQRFRTAQDTFF
-289 TARSAVF
+289 TARSGVF
-296 AERDAGQRENLRR
+296 AERDAGQRENLQR
-309 KETLVAEAEGLLPI
+309 KEALVVEAEALLPFT
-323 RDLREARAALRS
+323 DLRAARSALRS

-348 DARAGIEARLAAVD
+348 DARARIEARLAAVD
-362 QAVRQAGEAEWKR
+362 QTVRDAGEAEWRR

-381 ARAED
+381 ARAEG
-386 TVAQLKAS
+386 TVAQLRAS
-394 IDSLTEQAEQARA
+394 IDALNAQADQARA
-407 SGDEAAVA
+407 SGDEAATTEA
-415 EAESALEARRAWL
+415 EAALTARQAWL

-434 LTDLGG
+434 LSDLGG

>member
-1 MNGLGQ
+1 MNGL
-7 KARGDHLPG
+7 P
-16 TIRPGE
+16 PGE
-22 PGLDAE
+22 PGPNAE

-56 VGSWA
+56 IGSWA

-68 MAFFRRKYE
+68 LAFFRRKYE

-82 VDLLERRIGETDISP
+82 VDLLERRIKETDLSP
-97 KDAAA
+97 KDAVA
-102 SLARVRAAVRDA
+102 SIDRVHSAVSDA

-127 DGLAET
+127 EGLTAT
-133 VEARRVE
+133 VEVRRAE

-146 QAIEEARAA
+146 QAVDEAKAA
-155 KERIVAE
+155 KERIVTE
-162 AEAIAG
+162 AEAIAAG
-168 STDWRVGAER
+168 TDWRVGAER

-228 SRTRKEKIVAEAEAL
+228 SRTRKEKIVAEAETL
-243 AGSRD
+243 AASKD
-248 WAATAAKFRD
+248 WAPTAAKFRE
-258 LMRDWKAAGR
+258 LMREWKAAGR
-268 AARDVEDAL
+268 AARDVEDSL
-277 WHRFRAAQDTFF
+277 WQRFRTAQDTFF
-289 TARSAVF
+289 TARGAVF
-296 AERDAGQRENLRR
+296 AERDAGQRENLQR
-309 KETLVAEAEGLLPI
+309 KEALVVEAEALLPVT
-323 RDLREARAALRS
+323 DLRAARAALRS

-348 DARAGIEARLAAVD
+348 DARARIEARLAAVD
-362 QAVRQAGEAEWKR
+362 QAVREAGEAEWRR

-381 ARAED
+381 ARAEG
-386 TVAQLKAS
+386 TVAQLRTS
-394 IDSLTEQAEQARA
+394 IDALNAQVDQARR
-407 SGDEAAVA
+407 SGDEAAAVEA
-415 EAESALEARRAWL
+415 EAALAARRAWL

-434 LTDLGG
+434 LSDLGG